1 MIKTLAMLGFLCAG
15 AIAARGGT
23 VFYEFLGTVSG
34 ASFDTPPPALASIG
48 AGDTF
53 QLTFDVDTVT
63 NKVENLDADFIS
75 KGIDLSYPGIDT
87 AWTWTSGSSPYEYR
101 FDFNLPGMS
110 PYAMLFWF
118 RTKTPGVVTNGAPPT
133 IDVSQFAF
141 LHEVDIYF
149 NTGDG
154 GPPTV
159 NIPLVNTPEP
169 STLGFAALGV
179 LGIFGFRKANRLS
192 LAAFFLTIAGA
203 PFAAGS
209 VVTFE
214 IVSSTMNPAG
224 GTFDG
229 GGNYFGTF
237 SFDTSLIPT
246 AVDNAFPL
254 TSVDVT
260 TTAFGAAKG
269 EHYTVGT
276 FALEATFTDP
286 VSEVPY
292 DADHI
297 FFSDAASIFNSLEIT
312 LIERHGTFAGGQIS
326 DAMAAQPAVPSLLI
340 RFDTSGQAL
349 LVDPAL
355 ATPEPAT
362 WSYFILGVAAI
373 AVSRARRRVKV
384 SGEAITSPRRS
395 LSPVLSITSLLPTP
409 PVVRAGVKMGRD
421 VTSS

>member
-15 AIAARGGT
+15 AIAARGST
-23 VFYEFLGTVSG
+23 VFDEFLGTVSG

-87 AWTWTSGSSPYEYR
+87 AWTWTSDSSPYEYR
-101 FDFNLPGMS
+101 FDFNLPGLS

-133 IDVSQFAF
+133 IDVSQFTF

-154 GPPTV
+154 GPPTI

-169 STLGFAALGV
+169 STLGFTALGV
-179 LGIFGFRKANRLS
+179 LGIFLFRKANRLR
-192 LAAFFLTIAGA
+192 LAAFFLTLAGA

-214 IVSSTMNPAG
+214 IVNSSMNPAG
-224 GTFDG
+224 GVFNS
-229 GGNYFGTF
+229 GGNYYGTF
-237 SFDTSLIPT
+237 SFDTSLIPSQVDT
-246 AVDNAFPL
+246 ASTLSAVDI
-254 TSVDVT
+254 T
-260 TTAFGAAKG
+260 TTASGASEG
-269 EHYTVGT
+269 DHYTAGQ
-276 FALEATFTDP
+276 FALEAMFTDP
-286 VSEVPY
+286 TSNVQY
-292 DADHI
+292 DSDHI
-297 FFSDAASIFNSLEIT
+297 AFFSGFIPFFEIT
-312 LIERHGTFAGGQIS
+312 LIEKHGTFVGGQIS
-326 DAMAAQPAVPSLLI
+326 DVSEIEPGVPGPSI
-340 RFDTSGQAL
+340 RLDTSGKAL
-349 LVDPAL
+349 LVDRAL

-362 WSYFILGVAAI
+362 WSYLILGVAAI
-373 AVSRARRRVKV
+373 AVSRARRRAKV
-384 SGEAITSPRRS
+384 SGEAITSPRRGI
-395 LSPVLSITSLLPTP
+395 SPILSITSRMHTP
-409 PVVRAGVKMGRD
+409 PVARAGVKMGPD